1 MKKLIMFLLCMS
13 MCVMTVCAAGK
24 ASPLGRVICDLMP
37 DAGSIPLVDGKG
49 GMDWFQCK
57 SNALEQKVD
66 PYYIVNIY
74 ALADIQGSDGMLYER
89 AQDTQHHT
97 KKASALTNKA
107 YRKWNASPV
116 KVRGVGIAR
125 ARYTDNSVSA
135 TPEKPS
141 GYQTLGGRN
150 YKSTLNEEPWVLGQ
164 GLGDNMIS
172 VIDQVFSY
180 DLSDYQYVCFDD
192 LWVESVSSELE
203 PIQDILIDLYI
214 SAEAG
219 ERLPLGFL
227 YQGTSVYTFVEQPDG
242 SLTLTHFSLT
252 PSVST
257 KSSTSTIGESD
268 DALYTVL
275 ETENRVAPESIVS
288 SLYQ

>member
-1 MKKLIMFLLCMS
+1 MKKLIMFLLCMG

-107 YRKWNASPV
+107 YRKWNASPANYNR
-116 KVRGVGIAR
+116 KC
-125 ARYTDNSVSA
+125 NSRRKRP
-135 TPEKPS
+135 TGRQQS
-141 GYQTLGGRN
+141 GR
-150 YKSTLNEEPWVLGQ
+150 
-164 GLGDNMIS
+164 I
-172 VIDQVFSY
+172 
-180 DLSDYQYVCFDD
+180 
-192 LWVESVSSELE
+192 
-203 PIQDILIDLYI
+203 
-214 SAEAG
+214 
-219 ERLPLGFL
+219 R
-227 YQGTSVYTFVEQPDG
+227 
-242 SLTLTHFSLT
+242 
-252 PSVST
+252 
-257 KSSTSTIGESD
+257 
-268 DALYTVL
+268 
-275 ETENRVAPESIVS
+275 ESIKTYHQRRPS
-288 SLYQ
+288 CELPPS